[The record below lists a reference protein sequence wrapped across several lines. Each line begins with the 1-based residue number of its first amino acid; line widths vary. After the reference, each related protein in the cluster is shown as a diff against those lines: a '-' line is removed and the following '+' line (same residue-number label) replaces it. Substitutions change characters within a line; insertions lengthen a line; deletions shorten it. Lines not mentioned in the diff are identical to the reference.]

1 MFNRFGG
8 IRGRTGWYWRD
19 ESASTAIVFALALI
33 PLMGAVGAAL
43 DYTAAL
49 RIRSALQAT
58 ADAAALDAVSTASA
72 SYAAAQTMTVDGPV
86 PGGANAAV
94 TFFNAQ
100 NAGRRDFSVSS
111 VSATVDRA
119 NGSVTS
125 SVQFSAQVTTSLLQL
140 VHVPTITVTGTSVA
154 TRSLATYVDFY
165 LLLDNTPS
173 MGVGATQADID
184 TMVAH
189 TPDQCAFACH
199 DLSNPNNYY
208 NLAKRLGVTMRIDV
222 VHTATQQLM
231 DTMSQTE
238 AAAGVTNL
246 YRAAIYSFGPAAQP
260 TGQLYTVSSLTSNL
274 SAAKSRAG
282 NIDLMTVNVDEQYE
296 NADTPFDTVL
306 PAMNRQ
312 IPNPGPGTSAA
323 PQKVMFF
330 VTDGITDEQGT
341 SCSEPLV
348 TGYATPRCIEPINT
362 SLCAAI
368 KSRGVKLA
376 VLYTTYL
383 ALPTNTFY
391 NDHIAP
397 WSGSIWSAVQSC
409 ASPGLAFQVTQSQD
423 ISQAMKAMFFAVLAQ
438 QGPHLT
444 Q

>member
-8 IRGRTGWYWRD
+8 TRNRIAWYGRD

-33 PLMGAVGAAL
+33 PLVGAIGAAL

-49 RIRSALQAT
+49 RIRSVLQAT
-58 ADAAALDAVSTASA
+58 ADAAALDAVSTAAA

-86 PGGANAAV
+86 PGGANAAMA
-94 TFFNAQ
+94 FFNAQ
-100 NAGRRDFSVSS
+100 TAGRHDFSVSS

-119 NGSVTS
+119 HGSVTS
-125 SVQFSAQVTTSLLQL
+125 SVQFSAQVPTSLLQL
-140 VHVPTITVTGTSVA
+140 VHVPTITVTGTSAA
-154 TRSLATYVDFY
+154 TRSLATYIDFY

-184 TMVAH
+184 TLVAH

-238 AAAGVTNL
+238 AATGVSNL

-282 NIDLMTVNVDEQYE
+282 TIDLMTVNGTNQYE
-296 NADTPFDTVL
+296 DADTAFDTIL
-306 PAMNRQ
+306 PAMNSQ
-312 IPNPGPGTSAA
+312 ISNPGPGTSAA

-330 VTDGITDEQGT
+330 VTDGIADEQNASCLEAYT
-341 SCSEPLV
+341 S
-348 TGYATPRCIEPINT
+348 GYATRCIEPINT
-362 SLCAAI
+362 SLCTAI
-368 KSRGVKLA
+368 KSRGIKLA

-383 ALPTNTFY
+383 PLPTNIFY
-391 NDHIAP
+391 NTTMSR
-397 WSGSIWSAVQSC
+397 WSGSVWPAVQSC
-409 ASPGLAFQVTQSQD
+409 ASPGLAFQVTPSQD
-423 ISQAMKAMFFAVLAQ
+423 ISQALKAMFFAVLAQ
-438 QGPHLT
+438 QGPRLT